1 MLREGFMDKVVIIT
15 GSDGGIGK
23 ALVSEYKEK
32 GFYTIGI
39 DKEESKYADINIVCD
54 LADLVNNKETE
65 KRLYRQIVEALQGK
79 ELKVLINNAAVQILD
94 NIEHIKLTDF
104 KKTLDINLT
113 APFLLSKLF
122 FQQLK
127 NTRGSIIN
135 IGSIHAKQTKPKFI
149 AYAASKAAL
158 RGLTQAMA
166 IDFGEHVRV
175 NIIQPAAI
183 STEMLID
190 GFKNNPEGLKQ
201 LESYHPSGFI
211 GAPEDIA
218 KFAFIL
224 SKDESRFINGASVDI
239 DGAIGVRLH
248 DPD

>member
-1 MLREGFMDKVVIIT
+1 MINSVIIT
-15 GSDGGIGK
+15 GSTGGIGK
-23 ALVSEYKEK
+23 ALVNEFKKTGYH
-32 GFYTIGI
+32 TIGI
-39 DKEESKYADINIVCD
+39 DQYHSKYADINIVCD
-54 LADLVNNKETE
+54 LSELVNNKEVE
-65 KRLYRQIVEALQGK
+65 LRLYAQINEALHGNA
-79 ELKVLINNAAVQILD
+79 LSVLINNAAVQILD
-94 NIEHIKLTDF
+94 DVEHAQLTDF
-104 KKTLDINLT
+104 KKTMDVNLT

-127 NTRGSIIN
+127 ESKGSIIN

-149 AYAASKAAL
+149 AYATSKAAL
-158 RGLTQAMA
+158 KGLTQAMA
-166 IDFGEHVRV
+166 IDFGQHVRV

-201 LESYHPSGFI
+201 LEDFHPSGFI
-211 GAPEDIA
+211 GAPEDVA
-218 KFAFIL
+218 KLAVFL
-224 SKDESRFINGASVDI
+224 SKDESRFINGASIYI

>member
-1 MLREGFMDKVVIIT
+1 MNKAVIIT

-23 ALVSEYKEK
+23 ALVSEYKVK

-39 DKEESKYADINIVCD
+39 DKEKSNHADNNIVCD
-54 LADLVNNKETE
+54 LADLVNSKEMENK
-65 KRLYRQIVEALQGK
+65 LYSQISEVLEGK
-79 ELKVLINNAAVQILD
+79 MLYVLINNAAIQILD
-94 NIEHIKLTDF
+94 NIDHIKLTDF
-104 KKTLDINLT
+104 KKTLDVNLT

-122 FQQLK
+122 FQKLK
-127 NTRGSIIN
+127 ESRGSIIN
-135 IGSIHAKQTKPKFI
+135 IGSIHAKQTKPRFI
-149 AYAASKAAL
+149 AYATSKAAL
-158 RGLTQAMA
+158 KGLTQAMA

-190 GFKNNPEGLKQ
+190 GFKNNREGLKQ

-211 GAPEDIA
+211 GTPEDIA
-218 KFAFIL
+218 KLAIIL
-224 SKDESRFINGASVDI
+224 STDESRFINGTAIDI